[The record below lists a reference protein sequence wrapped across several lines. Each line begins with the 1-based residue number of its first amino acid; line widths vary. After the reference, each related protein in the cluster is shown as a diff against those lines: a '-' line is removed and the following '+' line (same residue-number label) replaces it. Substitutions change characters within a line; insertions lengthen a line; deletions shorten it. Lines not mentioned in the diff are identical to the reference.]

1 LSASV
6 YLTPGGFAP
15 NSDHELIALQ
25 RTYYLST
32 TYIWDGTVCNSAQIN
47 PSFSIAS
54 LANLMELPT
63 GIRVF
68 TFAFTS
74 SLVAVH
80 SKRLPSLQAQLEKK
94 LEIRISANKAKG
106 L

>member
-32 TYIWDGTVCNSAQIN
+32 TYIWDGTELLNT
-47 PSFSIAS
+47 AS
-54 LANLMELPT
+54 KM
-63 GIRVF
+63 
-68 TFAFTS
+68 
-74 SLVAVH
+74 AVR
-80 SKRLPSLQAQLEKK
+80 K
-94 LEIRISANKAKG
+94 RISEESPDRTTRD
-106 L
+106 

>member
-32 TYIWDGTVCNSAQIN
+32 TYIWDGTEYGYIADPRINVGEVNTPINSC
-47 PSFSIAS
+47 
-54 LANLMELPT
+54 
-63 GIRVF
+63 
-68 TFAFTS
+68 AFIQDNS
-74 SLVAVH
+74 QGLRS
-80 SKRLPSLQAQLEKK
+80 K
-94 LEIRISANKAKG
+94 LENG
-106 L
+106 LPW